1 MSYYSDPTANAAI
14 GAAEKELNIM
24 RKKAQKIKRLRQQGR
39 LSPAAEKALFKEFS
53 GIYRHLLIDALYS
66 EE

>member
-24 RKKAQKIKRLRQQGR
+24 RKKAQKIKRL
-39 LSPAAEKALFKEFS
+39 LKYALIFALFLFFYTLKLFFVQIVIFF
-53 GIYRHLLIDALYS
+53 G
-66 EE
+66 